1 MKKSYSLYFLSFFIL
16 FVFSCSKKQAIKT
29 TSDMETLNINSEVA
43 EDVQLDADMNQTIE
57 SQSIDQAKISND
69 GLELLIE
76 ENLKKINRLNAE
88 LTYLKDNYIELE
100 SKSK

>member
-1 MKKSYSLYFLSFFIL
+1 
-16 FVFSCSKKQAIKT
+16 
-29 TSDMETLNINSEVA
+29 MEILNINSEVA
-43 EDVQLDADMNQTIE
+43 EDVQLDADMNQAIE
-57 SQSIDQAKISND
+57 PQSIDQVKISND

-100 SKSK
+100 SKSKYWTDPLYLYLLNVNWFINIA

>member
-1 MKKSYSLYFLSFFIL
+1 
-16 FVFSCSKKQAIKT
+16 
-29 TSDMETLNINSEVA
+29 METLNINSEVA

-100 SKSK
+100 SKSKYWTDPLYLYLLNV